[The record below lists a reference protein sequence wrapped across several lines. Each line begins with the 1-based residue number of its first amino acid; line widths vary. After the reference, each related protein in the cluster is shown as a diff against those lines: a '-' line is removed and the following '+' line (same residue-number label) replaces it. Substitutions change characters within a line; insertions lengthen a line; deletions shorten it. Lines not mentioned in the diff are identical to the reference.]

1 MLKEKVKTYKDLVD
15 YLDIQMILCNSIEK
29 RMFDTL
35 NHESGEMRKIE
46 YTEEEFNNDGELKND
61 FNDYEEY
68 LDSCDYYDIFQWYII
83 DESSASALI
92 DLTDEIIFYDDELE
106 IYVWGI
112 THYGTS
118 WSIVDF
124 SNWKDTI

>member
-1 MLKEKVKTYKDLVD
+1 MLKENVKTYQDLVN
-15 YLDIQMILCNSIEK
+15 YLHIQMILCNSIEK
-29 RMFDTL
+29 RLFDTL

-46 YTEEEFNNDGELKND
+46 YTEEEFNKDEELKNE

-83 DESSASALI
+83 DESSAHVLI

-112 THYGTS
+112 THYGSS
-118 WSIVDF
+118 WSIVGF
-124 SNWKDTI
+124 SNWK